1 MNWTGKLV
9 GGIIGFL
16 ILGPAGAVLGLL
28 IGHIFFDQKGK
39 RVTGQTWGGIIGMLF
54 AGPLGAI
61 AGVYL
66 GGAFDRGQPDRTKI
80 NERAVFQIH
89 LISILA
95 YVIKVDHKV
104 DEKEIGAVLGVFQ
117 RMGAQPAQMEV
128 LQRTLRFALEQ
139 PINLE
144 ATCRQFQKVAKY
156 EECLMLLRVVM
167 MVILADGVIHAN
179 ERQALEDIARYL
191 NITPEDYHSLQGEFS
206 QSSDRDYEILGL
218 KRGATRDE
226 IKRAYRKLALTHHP
240 DRVAH
245 LGEEYARVAKEKF
258 QEINNAYEAVLK
270 GLGDSS
276 AG

>member
-1 MNWTGKLV
+1 MSWTGKLV

-16 ILGPAGAVLGLL
+16 VLGPAGAVLGLL
-28 IGHIFFDQKGK
+28 IGHIFFDQKGR
-39 RVTGQTWGGIIGMLF
+39 RVAGQAWGGIIGMLF

-66 GGAFDRGQPDRTKI
+66 GGAFDRGHPERAQI
-80 NERAVFQIH
+80 NERALFQIH

-95 YVIKVDHKV
+95 YVVKVDHKV
-104 DEKEIGAVLGVFQ
+104 DEKEIQTILGVFQ
-117 RMGAQPAQMEV
+117 RMGQSQLDV

-167 MVILADGVIHAN
+167 MVVLADGVIHAN
-179 ERQALEDIARYL
+179 ERRVIEDIVRYL
-191 NITPEDYHSLQGEFS
+191 NITPEDHHSLWGEFS
-206 QSSDRDYEILGL
+206 QSSDRDYEILGV
-218 KRGATRDE
+218 KRGASRDE

-240 DRVAH
+240 DRVSH
-245 LGEEYARVAKEKF
+245 LGPEYAKVAKEKF
-258 QEINNAYEAVLK
+258 QEINRAYEAVLK
-270 GLGDSS
+270 GLGDS